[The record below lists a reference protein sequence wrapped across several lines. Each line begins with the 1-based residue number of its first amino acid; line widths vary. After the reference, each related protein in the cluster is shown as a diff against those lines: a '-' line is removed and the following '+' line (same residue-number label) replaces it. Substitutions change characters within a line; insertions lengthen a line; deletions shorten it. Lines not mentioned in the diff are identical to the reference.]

1 MSINNNK
8 ETASG
13 FSCPTIGRRLTPEE
27 LKMITQ
33 NTKKKGESENGQ
45 SRRSEDDQQRR
56 SRES

>member
-27 LKMITQ
+27 LEMIMQ
-33 NTKKKGESENGQ
+33 NSKKKGETENGQ
-45 SRRSEDDQQRR
+45 DHRR
-56 SRES
+56 